1 MRQLLPPGEDQ
12 NPLDVYDQPRP
23 TPNNRPWVMANMI
36 SSLDG
41 AISVRGTSGGLGN
54 PADQKVLGILR
65 SLADIIL
72 VGAGTVR
79 AEGYRP
85 PRTPHPE
92 AAQRRVARHQAPR
105 ARLAVV
111 TGRGDLD
118 SQAALFADHPP
129 EDPLPLIFTTSH
141 GAAALGE
148 SFVGRAEVV
157 TLAGPRVDPDLVM
170 EDLRQRGAGIVLSE
184 GGPSLNHQLVAAGLV
199 DELCLTVAPLLVGGE
214 GPGLINGPI
223 LESLEEIELAGLTTE
238 AGLLFCRYLSA

>member
-1 MRQLLPPGEDQ
+1 
-12 NPLDVYDQPRP
+12 
-23 TPNNRPWVMANMI
+23 MANMI

-184 GGPSLNHQLVAAGLV
+184 GGP
-199 DELCLTVAPLLVGGE
+199 
-214 GPGLINGPI
+214 
-223 LESLEEIELAGLTTE
+223 
-238 AGLLFCRYLSA
+238 